1 MDLTTKIYS
10 KTGKGTRALSTK
22 PKGLPTGAL
31 KVLPLIDS
39 KSDVAT
45 ILAKLD
51 KFSETDLLLIL
62 ARLERDGYIRAIHEE
77 NWGLDEQNTGYQTTM
92 IVEELTEDDFFWM
105 EEKADTDSATVLMR
119 EETEQK
125 AREAEQAHLQAE
137 AEKAARL
144 EAERIARET
153 AEREAQAK
161 EEIRRKAEETARLE
175 AERQAKETRLR
186 AEAEMAARLEAE
198 RIAREAAEHQ
208 ARKAEEARL
217 KAEAEV
223 RAQAEKAALLEAERL
238 VREAAERKAREEAEQ
253 QARMAEEARM
263 KAEAKAR
270 AEAEKT
276 ARLEAER
283 QAREA
288 EEARLKAEAEAEVRA
303 LAEKNARLEAER
315 LEREEA
321 ERQAREE
328 EEARRKAEA
337 ERKIQK
343 EAEQQARIAEEAR
356 LKAETDARAEADRI
370 AQLETERIAREAA
383 ERQAKE
389 SEDAR
394 LKAEAEARALT
405 EKAARLE
412 AERLER
418 EEAERQA
425 REEEEVRR
433 KAEAER
439 KIQEEAERQV
449 RIEEEARLKAEADAR
464 AEAENTARLEA
475 ERIARE
481 AAERKAREA
490 EVARREAEAR
500 AQEER
505 TARLEAERI
514 AREAKERE
522 SLEEKEARRK
532 AEAERKAQED
542 AERQARKAEEARLKA
557 EAVESRRRAKEEA
570 RSLAEEKARQKSERK
585 AQEQADRRARK
596 LGEAIAK
603 KRNAPDSGKQLAT
616 IIKAVSVYLP
626 ATLILIIVALHFVNL
641 APLGGPIQK
650 MASEALGEPVRFSG
664 MHASLFPK
672 PQLLLSDVAIGTDE
686 DMKVASIRIVLAPS
700 TLFDDRKS
708 VDNLEIAETA
718 LATPELGRTQM
729 WFRSS
734 AKSGKLNIARVSFKN
749 VTLTIPELSPIP
761 FDGHI
766 ELLPTGEFGPV
777 ELNSVDRSLS
787 LQLQPEN
794 DAWKVTLDASSWQ
807 PPLSTW
813 LKFDALHAEGYA
825 EGRGAR
831 FDKIDG
837 RAYGGTFTA
846 KGVINW
852 AGRPTVSGNFKM
864 ENFEPMQILTAAG
877 STASIE
883 GRFDIAASFTS
894 ASEDAGKLMEAAEI
908 SGRFTGLDGKIGGVD
923 LSSAMLPTNREKS
936 TRFDK
941 LTGSLQLSNGI
952 YRYRNLAL
960 EHQQFRAQGS
970 LDIQDDQRISG
981 NVNAQLNI
989 PSRRMQA
996 SFGLGGTVENI
1007 RIR

>member
-39 KSDVAT
+39 KTNAAAV
-45 ILAKLD
+45 LAKLD
-51 KFSETDLLLIL
+51 KFSETDLLLLL

-92 IVEELTEDDFFWM
+92 IVEELTEDDFFRM
-105 EEKADTDSATVLMR
+105 EENAETDSATVLMR

-125 AREAEQAHLQAE
+125 AQEAEQAHLQAE

-144 EAERIARET
+144 EAERVARET
-153 AEREAQAK
+153 AEREARIK

-175 AERQAKETRLR
+175 AERQAKEARLR

-217 KAEAEV
+217 KAEAEA

-238 VREAAERKAREEAEQ
+238 VREAAERKTREEAER

-288 EEARLKAEAEAEVRA
+288 EEVRLKAEAEARA

-328 EEARRKAEA
+328 AEARHKAEA
-337 ERKIQK
+337 ERKIQE

-356 LKAETDARAEADRI
+356 LKAEADARAEADRI

-383 ERQAKE
+383 ERQARE
-389 SEDAR
+389 AEEAR
-394 LKAEAEARALT
+394 LKAEAEARALA

-412 AERLER
+412 AQRLER

-439 KIQEEAERQV
+439 KAQEDAERQV
-449 RIEEEARLKAEADAR
+449 RIEEEARLKTEADAR
-464 AEAENTARLEA
+464 AEAENTARLET

-481 AAERKAREA
+481 AAERQAREA
-490 EVARREAEAR
+490 EAARREAEAR

-522 SLEEKEARRK
+522 SQEEKEARRK
-532 AEAERKAQED
+532 ADAERKAQEQ

-557 EAVESRRRAKEEA
+557 EADESRRRAKEEA
-570 RSLAEEKARQKSERK
+570 RSLAEEKTRQKSERK
-585 AQEQADRRARK
+585 AQELADRRARK
-596 LGEAIAK
+596 LREAIAK
-603 KRNAPDSGKQLAT
+603 KRNAPDSGKRLAT

-641 APLGGPIQK
+641 APLGGSIQK
-650 MASEALGEPVRFSG
+650 MASETLGEPVRFSG
-664 MHASLFPK
+664 LHASLFPK
-672 PQLLLSDVAIGTDE
+672 PQLLLSGVTIGTEE
-686 DMKVASIRIVLAPS
+686 DMKIASIRIVLAPS

-718 LATPELGRTQM
+718 LATPELGRSQM

-761 FDGHI
+761 FDGRI

-794 DAWKVTLDASSWQ
+794 DAWKVTLDASGWQ

-831 FDKIDG
+831 FDKVDG

-846 KGVINW
+846 KGTIAW

-864 ENFEPMQILTAAG
+864 ENFELMQILTAAG

-894 ASEDAGKLMEAAEI
+894 TSEDAGKLMEAAEI
-908 SGRFTGLDGKIGGVD
+908 SGRFTGIDGKIGGVD

-941 LTGSLQLSNGI
+941 LTGSLQLRNGL

>member
-39 KSDVAT
+39 KTNAAAV
-45 ILAKLD
+45 LAKLD
-51 KFSETDLLLIL
+51 KFSETDLLLLL

-77 NWGLDEQNTGYQTTM
+77 NWGLDEQNTGYQTAM
-92 IVEELTEDDFFWM
+92 IVEELTEDDFFRT
-105 EEKADTDSATVLMR
+105 EEKAETDSATVLMR
-119 EETEQK
+119 EETERT

-137 AEKAARL
+137 AEKTARL

-153 AEREAQAK
+153 AEREARAK

-175 AERQAKETRLR
+175 AERQAKDARLR

-217 KAEAEV
+217 KAEAEA
-223 RAQAEKAALLEAERL
+223 RAQAETAALLEAERL
-238 VREAAERKAREEAEQ
+238 VREAAERKTREEAER

-263 KAEAKAR
+263 KTEAKAR

-288 EEARLKAEAEAEVRA
+288 EDARLKAEAEARA

-315 LEREEA
+315 L
-321 ERQAREE
+321 AREE
-328 EEARRKAEA
+328 EESRLKAET
-337 ERKIQK
+337 ERKVRE

-356 LKAETDARAEADRI
+356 LKAEADARAEADRI
-370 AQLETERIAREAA
+370 AQLEAERIAREAA
-383 ERQAKE
+383 EHQARE
-389 SEDAR
+389 AEEAR
-394 LKAEAEARALT
+394 LKAEAEARTLA

-439 KIQEEAERQV
+439 KAQEDAERQV

-464 AEAENTARLEA
+464 AEAENTARLET

-481 AAERKAREA
+481 AAERQAREA
-490 EVARREAEAR
+490 EAARREAEAR

-514 AREAKERE
+514 AREDKERE
-522 SLEEKEARRK
+522 SQEEKEARRK
-532 AEAERKAQED
+532 ADAERKAQEQ

-557 EAVESRRRAKEEA
+557 EADESRRRAKEEA
-570 RSLAEEKARQKSERK
+570 RALAEEKARQKSERK

-596 LGEAIAK
+596 LREAIAK
-603 KRNAPDSGKQLAT
+603 KRNAPDSGKRLAT

-641 APLGGPIQK
+641 APLGGSIQK
-650 MASEALGEPVRFSG
+650 MASETLGEPVRFSG

-672 PQLLLSDVAIGTDE
+672 PQLLLSDVTIGTEE
-686 DMKVASIRIVLAPS
+686 DMKIASIRIVLTPS

-708 VDNLEIAETA
+708 VDNLEIAETT
-718 LATPELGRTQM
+718 LATPELGRAQM

-749 VTLTIPELSPIP
+749 VTFTIPDLSPIP
-761 FDGHI
+761 FDGRI
-766 ELLPTGEFGPV
+766 ELLPTGEFGPA
-777 ELNSVDRSLS
+777 ELNSVDQSLS

-831 FDKIDG
+831 FDKIEG

-846 KGVINW
+846 KGRIDW
-852 AGRPTVSGNFKM
+852 AGRPTASGSFKM
-864 ENFEPMQILTAAG
+864 ENIELQQALTAAG

-883 GRFDIAASFTS
+883 GRFDIAASFMS

-908 SGRFTGLDGKIGGVD
+908 SGRFTGIDGKIGGVD
-923 LSSAMLPTNREKS
+923 LSSAMLPTHREKS

>member
-39 KSDVAT
+39 KTNAAAV
-45 ILAKLD
+45 LAKLD
-51 KFSETDLLLIL
+51 KFSETDLLLLL

-92 IVEELTEDDFFWM
+92 IVEELTEDDFFRM
-105 EEKADTDSATVLMR
+105 EEKAETDSATVLMR

-144 EAERIARET
+144 EAERVARET
-153 AEREAQAK
+153 AEREARIK

-175 AERQAKETRLR
+175 AERQAEEARLR

-198 RIAREAAEHQ
+198 RIAREAAERQ

-217 KAEAEV
+217 KAEAEA

-238 VREAAERKAREEAEQ
+238 VREAAERKTREEAER

-276 ARLEAER
+276 ARLETER

-288 EEARLKAEAEAEVRA
+288 EEARLKAEAEARA

-328 EEARRKAEA
+328 AEARHKAEA
-337 ERKIQK
+337 ERKIQE

-356 LKAETDARAEADRI
+356 LKAEADARAEADRI

-383 ERQAKE
+383 ERQARE
-389 SEDAR
+389 AEEAR
-394 LKAEAEARALT
+394 LKAEAEARALA

-412 AERLER
+412 AQRLER

-425 REEEEVRR
+425 RKEEEVRR

-439 KIQEEAERQV
+439 KAQEEAERQV
-449 RIEEEARLKAEADAR
+449 RIEADAR
-464 AEAENTARLEA
+464 AEAENTARLET

-481 AAERKAREA
+481 AAERQAREA
-490 EVARREAEAR
+490 EAARREAEAR

-522 SLEEKEARRK
+522 YQEEKEARRK

-557 EAVESRRRAKEEA
+557 EADESRRRAKEEA

-596 LGEAIAK
+596 LREAIAK
-603 KRNAPDSGKQLAT
+603 KRNAPDSGKRLAT

-626 ATLILIIVALHFVNL
+626 ATLILIIVVLHYVNL
-641 APLGGPIQK
+641 APLGSSIQK
-650 MASEALGEPVRFSG
+650 MASETLGEPVRFSG
-664 MHASLFPK
+664 LHASLFPK
-672 PQLLLSDVAIGTDE
+672 PQLLLSGVTIGTDE
-686 DMKVASIRIVLAPS
+686 DMKIASIRIVLAPS

-718 LATPELGRTQM
+718 LATPELGRSQM

-761 FDGHI
+761 FDGRI

-777 ELNSVDRSLS
+777 ELNSVDHSLS

-794 DAWKVTLDASSWQ
+794 DAWKVTLDASGWQ

-831 FDKIDG
+831 FDKVDG

-846 KGVINW
+846 KGTIAW

-864 ENFEPMQILTAAG
+864 ENFELMQILTAAG

-894 ASEDAGKLMEAAEI
+894 TSEDAGKLMEAAEI
-908 SGRFTGLDGKIGGVD
+908 SGRFTGIDGKIGGVD

-941 LTGSLQLSNGI
+941 LTGSLQLRNGL

>member
-1 MDLTTKIYS
+1 MDLTSKLYS
-10 KTGKGTRALSTK
+10 KTGKGTRAISTK

-31 KVLPLIDS
+31 KVLPLIDN
-39 KSDVAT
+39 KTTAAA

-62 ARLERDGYIRAIHEE
+62 ARLERDGYIRAIQEE

-92 IVEELTEDDFFWM
+92 IVEELTEDDFFRT
-105 EEKADTDSATVLMR
+105 EEKAETDSAVVPMR
-119 EETEQK
+119 EETERT

-137 AEKAARL
+137 TEKAARL

-153 AEREAQAK
+153 AERETRAK

-175 AERQAKETRLR
+175 AERQAKEARLR

-198 RIAREAAEHQ
+198 RIAREVTEHQ
-208 ARKAEEARL
+208 ARKAEETRL

-238 VREAAERKAREEAEQ
+238 VREASERKAREEAE
-253 QARMAEEARM
+253 RH
-263 KAEAKAR
+263 
-270 AEAEKT
+270 
-276 ARLEAER
+276 
-283 QAREA
+283 AREA
-288 EEARLKAEAEAEVRA
+288 EEARLKAEAEARA

-321 ERQAREE
+321 ERQAHEE
-328 EEARRKAEA
+328 EEARHKAGA
-337 ERKIQK
+337 ERKIQE

-356 LKAETDARAEADRI
+356 LKAEADARAEADRI

-383 ERQAKE
+383 ERQARE
-389 SEDAR
+389 AEEAL
-394 LKAEAEARALT
+394 LKAEAEARALA

-425 REEEEVRR
+425 REEEDARR
-433 KAEAER
+433 KVEAER

-481 AAERKAREA
+481 A
-490 EVARREAEAR
+490 
-500 AQEER
+500 
-505 TARLEAERI
+505 
-514 AREAKERE
+514 KERE

-542 AERQARKAEEARLKA
+542 AERQARKVEEARLKA
-557 EAVESRRRAKEEA
+557 EADESRRRAKEEA

-626 ATLILIIVALHFVNL
+626 ATLILIIVVLHFVNI
-641 APLGGPIQK
+641 APLGGSIQK
-650 MASEALGEPVRFSG
+650 MASETLGEPVRFSG
-664 MHASLFPK
+664 LHVSLFPK
-672 PQLLLSDVAIGTDE
+672 PQLLLSDVSIGTDE
-686 DMKVASIRIVLAPS
+686 DMKIASIRIVLAPS

-718 LATPELGRTQM
+718 LATTELGRAQM

-734 AKSGKLNIARVSFKN
+734 ANLGQLDIAHVTFKN

-761 FDGHI
+761 FDGRI

-777 ELNSVDRSLS
+777 DLDSVDRSLS

-825 EGRGAR
+825 EGREAR
-831 FDKIDG
+831 FDKIEG

-846 KGVINW
+846 KGMIAW
-852 AGRPTVSGNFKM
+852 AGRPTVSGSFKM
-864 ENFEPMQILTAAG
+864 ENFELMQVLTAAG
-877 STASIE
+877 SAASIE

-894 ASEDAGKLMEAAEI
+894 ASHDAGKLTEAVEV
-908 SGRFTGLDGKIGGVD
+908 SGRFTGIDGKIGGVD

-941 LTGSLQLSNGI
+941 LTGSLQLINDI

-960 EHQQFRAQGS
+960 EHQQFRAQGN

-996 SFGLGGTVENI
+996 SFGLGGTVADV

>member
-39 KSDVAT
+39 KTDAAA

-62 ARLERDGYIRAIHEE
+62 ARLERDGYIRAIHED
-77 NWGLDEQNTGYQTTM
+77 NWGLDEQNTGYQTAM
-92 IVEELTEDDFFWM
+92 VVEELTEDDFFRT
-105 EEKADTDSATVLMR
+105 EEKAETDSATVLMR
-119 EETEQK
+119 EETERT

-153 AEREAQAK
+153 AEREARVK
-161 EEIRRKAEETARLE
+161 VEMRRKAEETARLE
-175 AERQAKETRLR
+175 AEHQAKEARLR

-238 VREAAERKAREEAEQ
+238 VREAAERKAREEAER
-253 QARMAEEARM
+253 QAQIAEEARL

-288 EEARLKAEAEAEVRA
+288 EEARLKAAAEAA

-315 LEREEA
+315 LAREEEESRLKAETERKVREEAERQARMAEEARLKAEAEARAEAEKIAQLEAERIAREAAERQAQEAEAARLKAEAEARALAEKAARLEAEQLEREEA

-337 ERKIQK
+337 ERK
-343 EAEQQARIAEEAR
+343 E
-356 LKAETDARAEADRI
+356 
-370 AQLETERIAREAA
+370 
-383 ERQAKE
+383 
-389 SEDAR
+389 
-394 LKAEAEARALT
+394 
-405 EKAARLE
+405 
-412 AERLER
+412 
-418 EEAERQA
+418 
-425 REEEEVRR
+425 
-433 KAEAER
+433 
-439 KIQEEAERQV
+439 QEEAERQV
-449 RIEEEARLKAEADAR
+449 RLEEEARLKAEADAR
-464 AEAENTARLEA
+464 ADAENTARLEA

-481 AAERKAREA
+481 AAERQAREE

-514 AREAKERE
+514 TREAKERE

-532 AEAERKAQED
+532 AEAERTAQED

-557 EAVESRRRAKEEA
+557 EADESRRRAKEKA
-570 RSLAEEKARQKSERK
+570 RAQAEEKARQKSERK

-603 KRNAPDSGKQLAT
+603 KRNTPDSGKRLAT

-626 ATLILIIVALHFVNL
+626 SILILIIVALHFVNL
-641 APLGGPIQK
+641 APLGSPIQK
-650 MASEALGEPVRFSG
+650 MASETLGEPVRFSG

-672 PQLLLSDVAIGTDE
+672 PQLLLSDVTIGTDE
-686 DMKVASIRIVLAPS
+686 DMKIASIRIVLAPS

-708 VDNLEIAETA
+708 VENLEIAETA
-718 LATPELGRTQM
+718 LVTPELGRAQM

-734 AKSGKLNIARVSFKN
+734 ATSGKLNITRVSFKN

-761 FDGHI
+761 FDGRI

-813 LKFDALHAEGYA
+813 LKFDALHAEGYV
-825 EGRGAR
+825 EGRKAR
-831 FDKIDG
+831 FDKIEG

-846 KGVINW
+846 KGMIAW

-864 ENFEPMQILTAAG
+864 ENIELQQALTAAG

-894 ASEDAGKLMEAAEI
+894 APNDAGKLAEAAEI
-908 SGRFTGLDGKIGGVD
+908 SGRFTGMDGKIGGVD

-941 LTGSLQLSNGI
+941 LTGRLQLSNGI

-960 EHQQFRAQGS
+960 EHQQFRAQGN

-996 SFGLGGTVENI
+996 SFGLGGTVGDI

>member
-1 MDLTTKIYS
+1 MDLTSKIYS

-22 PKGLPTGAL
+22 PKGLPPGAL

-39 KSDVAT
+39 KTDVAA

-51 KFSETDLLLIL
+51 KFSETDLLLVL

-77 NWGLDEQNTGYQTTM
+77 NWGLDEQNTGYQTAM
-92 IVEELTEDDFFWM
+92 IVEELTEDDFFRT
-105 EEKADTDSATVLMR
+105 EEKTETDSTTVLMR

-137 AEKAARL
+137 AE
-144 EAERIARET
+144 RIARET
-153 AEREAQAK
+153 AEREARVK

-175 AERQAKETRLR
+175 AEHQAKEARLQ

-223 RAQAEKAALLEAERL
+223 RAQAEKAALLKAERL
-238 VREAAERKAREEAEQ
+238 VREAAERKAREEAE
-253 QARMAEEARM
+253 R
-263 KAEAKAR
+263 
-270 AEAEKT
+270 
-276 ARLEAER
+276 
-283 QAREA
+283 
-288 EEARLKAEAEAEVRA
+288 
-303 LAEKNARLEAER
+303 
-315 LEREEA
+315 
-321 ERQAREE
+321 
-328 EEARRKAEA
+328 
-337 ERKIQK
+337 
-343 EAEQQARIAEEAR
+343 QARIAEEAR
-356 LKAETDARAEADRI
+356 LKAEADARAEADRI
-370 AQLETERIAREAA
+370 AQLEAERIARKTA
-383 ERQAKE
+383 ERQARE
-389 SEDAR
+389 AEDAR
-394 LKAEAEARALT
+394 LKAEAEARALA

-439 KIQEEAERQV
+439 K
-449 RIEEEARLKAEADAR
+449 
-464 AEAENTARLEA
+464 
-475 ERIARE
+475 
-481 AAERKAREA
+481 
-490 EVARREAEAR
+490 
-500 AQEER
+500 
-505 TARLEAERI
+505 
-514 AREAKERE
+514 
-522 SLEEKEARRK
+522 
-532 AEAERKAQED
+532 AQED

-557 EAVESRRRAKEEA
+557 EADESRRRAKEEA

-603 KRNAPDSGKQLAT
+603 KRNAPDSGKRLAT

-626 ATLILIIVALHFVNL
+626 ATLILILVALHFVNI
-641 APLGGPIQK
+641 APLGGSIQK
-650 MASEALGEPVRFSG
+650 MASKTLGEPVRFSG
-664 MHASLFPK
+664 LHASLFPK
-672 PQLLLSDVAIGTDE
+672 PQLLLSDVTIGTDE
-686 DMKVASIRIVLAPS
+686 DMKIASIRIVLAPS
-700 TLFDDRKS
+700 TLFDNQKS

-761 FDGHI
+761 FDGRI

-807 PPLSTW
+807 PPLNTW

-831 FDKIDG
+831 FDKIEG

-846 KGVINW
+846 KGMIDW
-852 AGRPTVSGNFKM
+852 TGRPTASGSFKM
-864 ENFEPMQILTAAG
+864 ENIELMQVLTAAG
-877 STASIE
+877 SSASIE
-883 GRFDIAASFTS
+883 GRFDIAASFAS
-894 ASEDAGKLMEAAEI
+894 ASEDAGKLTEAAEI
-908 SGRFTGLDGKIGGVD
+908 SGRFTGIDGKIGGVD

-936 TRFDK
+936 TRFAK

-960 EHQQFRAQGS
+960 EHQQLRAQGS

-981 NVNAQLNI
+981 NVSAQLNI